1 VSLLSLNSLMSS
13 LNPLN
18 PDNNGDDEDN
28 DLELT
33 PERLQETLNN
43 YAEAFRQEFET
54 STAAS
59 PENVE
64 EYTRDFFKRN
74 IHSAAAQ
81 IVWLA
86 NNASSE
92 SVKLKACT
100 TIVHEA
106 LAPSTTPD
114 DPIKQLMLELS
125 AND

>member
-1 VSLLSLNSLMSS
+1 MNS

-18 PDNNGDDEDN
+18 PDNNGEPDP
-28 DLELT
+28 ELT

-86 NNASSE
+86 NNAASE

-106 LAPSTTPD
+106 LAASSVPE
-114 DPIKQLMLELS
+114 DPMKQLLQELT